1 MLSTRQIIRKIIMA
15 DITQNTNDIPELQS
29 PFEQLREVDGDGRE
43 WWNSRKLARVMGY
56 GKYWNFE
63 RVIAKAQAWS
73 SRKGYHLGEHFVEIT
88 EMAELGSGAVREV
101 TSIRLSRAA
110 CLAVVMNADQKK
122 EMVKVAR
129 QYFSST
135 MTPDVAV
142 RSMESSVLMYKGG
155 RGKVQVLVIFDT
167 NTFWLSQ
174 QRMAELFGVTV
185 PTINYHLDQIN
196 QSGEIHLSDAIR
208 KIRIPSDKWS
218 GEVMMYNLDVVI
230 AVGYRVNSYEAT
242 QFRIWATS
250 VLKEYLTK
258 GFVLDDERLKG
269 KNVFGADYFDDLI
282 DRIREIRISE
292 RRYYQKITDI
302 YSECS
307 SDYDRDS
314 EETRLFFKMVQNMM
328 HLAVTHHTAA
338 EIIFNR
344 ADAEQPHMGLTTWKK
359 APNGRV
365 QKSDTIVAK
374 NYLSDTELNQL
385 NAITTSFLDLAETR
399 AQRHIITTMED
410 WRKRLDQFLT
420 AMDYEANP
428 STGTVSQDEARAKA
442 YGEYEKYKLIQ
453 DRSYISDFDR
463 FNNDDDDMPLLPF
476 DLNPK
481 EN

>member
-1 MLSTRQIIRKIIMA
+1 MSELNQ
-15 DITQNTNDIPELQS
+15 DTNNISELQS
-29 PFEQLREVDGDGRE
+29 PFDQLREVDADDKE

-63 RVIAKAQAWS
+63 RVMAKAQAWTS
-73 SRKGYHLGEHFVEIT
+73 QKGYPLGEHFVEIT

-101 TSIRLSRAA
+101 ISIRLSRAA
-110 CLAVVMNADQKK
+110 CMAVAMNADKKK
-122 EMVKVAR
+122 EMVKAA
-129 QYFSST
+129 QHYFSIT
-135 MTPDVAV
+135 LTADVAAQGL
-142 RSMESSVLMYKGG
+142 ESSILLYKSG
-155 RGKVQVLVIFDT
+155 RGKVQVQVVFDT

-269 KNVFGADYFDDLI
+269 KNVFGADYFDDLL

-307 SDYDRDS
+307 VNYDRHAS
-314 EETRLFFKMVQNMM
+314 ETKLFFQTVQNMM
-328 HLAVTHHTAA
+328 HYAVTKQTAA
-338 EIIFNR
+338 EIIYDR
-344 ADAEQPHMGLTTWKK
+344 ADAERPHMGLTTWKN
-359 APNGRV
+359 APDGRV
-365 QKSDTIVAK
+365 IKSDVTIAK
-374 NYLSDTELNQL
+374 NYLSEKEVDSLNRLSNAFIDIAEQRAEDHILMTMADWATLLRKYMDLNNRPVLPDAGRVTHEQAVEKALTEYDK
-385 NAITTSFLDLAETR
+385 FR
-399 AQRHIITTMED
+399 
-410 WRKRLDQFLT
+410 
-420 AMDYEANP
+420 
-428 STGTVSQDEARAKA
+428 V
-442 YGEYEKYKLIQ
+442 IQ
-453 DRSYISDFDR
+453 DRELMSDFDR
-463 FNNDDDDMPLLPF
+463 EIERLFGDKESYKRKY
-476 DLNPK
+476 PK
-481 EN
+481 K

>member
-1 MLSTRQIIRKIIMA
+1 MA
-15 DITQNTNDIPELQS
+15 EITQNTNSISELQS
-29 PFEQLREVDGDGRE
+29 PLEQLREVDGDGRE
-43 WWNSRKLARVMGY
+43 WWNSRRLARVMGY

-63 RVIAKAQAWS
+63 RVIAKAQAWA

-101 TSIRLSRAA
+101 MSIRLSRVA
-110 CLAVVMNADQKK
+110 CMAVVMNADQKK

-174 QRMAELFGVTV
+174 QRMAELFGVDV
-185 PTINYHLDQIN
+185 RTINYHLKQIDE
-196 QSGEIHLSDAIR
+196 SGEIHLSDTIR

-269 KNVFGADYFDDLI
+269 KDVFGADYFDDLL
-282 DRIREIRISE
+282 DRIREIRLSE

-328 HLAVTHHTAA
+328 HYAVTKQTAA
-338 EIIFNR
+338 EIIYDR
-344 ADAEQPHMGLTTWKK
+344 ADAERPHMGLTTWKN
-359 APNGRV
+359 APDGRV
-365 QKSDTIVAK
+365 VKSDVTVAK
-374 NYLSDTELNQL
+374 NYLSEKEVDSLNRLSNAFIDIAEQRAEDHILMTMTDWSDLLQKYMNLNGRPMLPDAGKVTHEQAARKALTEYDK
-385 NAITTSFLDLAETR
+385 FR
-399 AQRHIITTMED
+399 
-410 WRKRLDQFLT
+410 
-420 AMDYEANP
+420 
-428 STGTVSQDEARAKA
+428 V
-442 YGEYEKYKLIQ
+442 IQ
-453 DRSYISDFDR
+453 DREIMSDFDR
-463 FNNDDDDMPLLPF
+463 QIELLF
-476 DLNPK
+476 GDK
-481 EN
+481 K